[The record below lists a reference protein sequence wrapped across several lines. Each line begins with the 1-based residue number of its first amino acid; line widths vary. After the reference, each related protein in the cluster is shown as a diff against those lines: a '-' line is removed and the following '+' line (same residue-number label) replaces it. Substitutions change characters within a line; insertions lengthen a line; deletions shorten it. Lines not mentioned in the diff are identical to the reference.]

1 MTAVVAPSPLD
12 DRVRHRAVLASIS
25 GNVLEW
31 YDFAV
36 YGYFAPVIAQKFFPS
51 DSPDGSLL
59 AAYGAFA
66 AGFLMRPLGGFLFG
80 YLGDRIG
87 RRSTLILSITMM
99 AGPTF
104 LIGVMP
110 DYSVIGVWAA
120 VLIVAM
126 RMLQGLSVG
135 GECTTS
141 VTYLVEQAPPGRR
154 GLFASWINFGCIG
167 GILLG
172 SAVGALVHT
181 FWEAEVQDWA
191 WRLPFLLGLSVGV
204 LGLALRRG
212 LPDSAG
218 GSELR
223 EHAPVAR
230 AFRHEWRSM
239 LRVCG
244 IWLMNAVGFYMMFLY
259 ITTYLQREV
268 GLSAAVALDINTI
281 SMVVL
286 LLTIPVAGYV
296 SDLFG
301 RRIFMIGIPIL
312 LLVLA
317 YPLLWVMHHA
327 DPALILPAQIV
338 FALLLGTYGPVVSAV
353 MAELFP
359 REVRCS
365 GMSIAYNLTLGLIGG
380 TTPMVAT
387 YMIGRTHDDLSIAW
401 YLMAAAAI
409 SLVSALYT
417 PETGRA
423 PLR

>member
-1 MTAVVAPSPLD
+1 MTAIAAPPALD
-12 DRVRHRAVLASIS
+12 DRIRRRAVVASIS

-51 DSPDGSLL
+51 NSPDSSLL

-80 YLGDRIG
+80 HLGDRIG
-87 RRSTLILSITMM
+87 RRRTLILSIVLM

-110 DYSVIGVWAA
+110 DYSAIGVWAA

-172 SAVGALVHT
+172 SAAGALIHT
-181 FWEAEVQDWA
+181 FWEAEVQVWA
-191 WRLPFLLGLSVGV
+191 WRLPFLAGLSVGV
-204 LGLALRRG
+204 LGLVLRRG
-212 LPDSAG
+212 LPESTHG
-218 GSELR
+218 GELR
-223 EHAPVAR
+223 ERAPIAR

-239 LRVCG
+239 VRVCG
-244 IWLMNAVGFYMMFLY
+244 IWTVNAVGFYMMFLY

-268 GLSAAVALDINTI
+268 GVAAALALDINTI

-286 LLTIPVAGYV
+286 LLTIPVAGYA
-296 SDLFG
+296 SDLMG
-301 RRIFMIGIPIL
+301 RRFFMVGVPAV
-312 LLVLA
+312 LLVSG
-317 YPLLWVMHHA
+317 YPLLWLMHHA

-365 GMSIAYNLTLGLIGG
+365 GMSVAYNLTLGLIGG

-387 YMIGRTHDDLSIAW
+387 YLIARTHDDLSIAW

-409 SLVSALYT
+409 SLAFTVRI
-417 PETGRA
+417 PETARMD
-423 PLR
+423 LR

>member
-1 MTAVVAPSPLD
+1 MTAIAAPSPLD
-12 DRVRHRAVLASIS
+12 NRVRQRAVVASIS

-36 YGYFAPVIAQKFFPS
+36 YGYFAPIIAQKFFPS
-51 DSPDGSLL
+51 DSPDSSLL

-66 AGFLMRPLGGFLFG
+66 AGFLMRPVGGFLFG

-87 RRSTLILSITMM
+87 RRRTLILSIALM

-110 DYSVIGVWAA
+110 DASVLGIWAA
-120 VLIVAM
+120 VAIVLM

-141 VTYLVEQAPPGRR
+141 VTYLVEQAPPDRR
-154 GLFASWINFGCIG
+154 GLYASWINFGCIG

-172 SAVGALVHT
+172 SAVGAVVHT
-181 FWEAEVQDWA
+181 FWEGEVQDWA
-191 WRLPFLLGLSVGV
+191 WRLPFLAGLSVGV
-204 LGLALRRG
+204 LGLVLRRG
-212 LPDSAG
+212 LPDSAAS
-218 GSELR
+218 SELR
-223 EHAPVAR
+223 EHSPVAQ

-244 IWLMNAVGFYMMFLY
+244 IWMMNSVGFYMMFLY

-281 SMVVL
+281 SMIVML
-286 LLTIPVAGYV
+286 ITIPVAGYV
-296 SDLFG
+296 SDIVG
-301 RRIFMIGIPIL
+301 RRIFMVTVPFL
-312 LLVLA
+312 MLVLA
-317 YPLLWVMHHA
+317 YPLIWLMHHA
-327 DPALILPAQIV
+327 DPTFILPAQIV
-338 FALLLGTYGPVVSAV
+338 FALMLGTYGPVVSAV

-359 REVRCS
+359 RAVRCS

-387 YMIGRTHDDLSIAW
+387 YMIERTHNDLSIAY

-409 SLVSALYT
+409 SFVMALRT
-417 PETGRA
+417 PETGRG

>member
-1 MTAVVAPSPLD
+1 MTAIAAPLEFR
-12 DRVRHRAVLASIS
+12 DRQKAIWASIS

-36 YGYFAPVIAQKFFPS
+36 YGYFAPIIAQKFFPS
-51 DSPDGSLL
+51 DSPDSSLL

-87 RRSTLILSITMM
+87 RRRTLILSVALM
-99 AGPTF
+99 AVPTF

-110 DYSVIGVWAA
+110 DYSAIGVWAA
-120 VLIVAM
+120 VLIVVM
-126 RMLQGLSVG
+126 RMVQGLSVG
-135 GECTTS
+135 GEYTTS
-141 VTYLVEQAPPGRR
+141 AIYLVEQAPPGRR
-154 GLFASWINFGCIG
+154 GLFASWVNVGCIA

-172 SAVGALVHT
+172 SAVGAFIHT

-191 WRLPFLLGLSVGV
+191 WRLPFLAGLSVGV
-204 LGLALRRG
+204 LGFVLRRG
-212 LPDSAG
+212 LPDSTSAT
-218 GSELR
+218 ELR
-223 EHAPVAR
+223 EQAPIAR
-230 AFRHEWRSM
+230 AFRREWRSM

-244 IWLMNAVGFYMMFLY
+244 LWLASAIGFYMMFLY

-268 GLSAAVALDINTI
+268 GLSAALALDINTI

-286 LLTIPVAGYV
+286 LFTIPVAGYL
-296 SDLFG
+296 SDLVG
-301 RRIFMIGIPIL
+301 RRIFMIGVPVA
-312 LLVLA
+312 LLVLS
-317 YPLLWVMHHA
+317 YPLLWVMHHD
-327 DPALILPAQIV
+327 DPALILSAQIV
-338 FALLLGTYGPVVSAV
+338 FALLLGAYGPAISAV

-387 YMIGRTHDDLSIAW
+387 YLIARTHDDLSIAW

-409 SLVSALYT
+409 SFVSALSI
-417 PETGRA
+417 PETA
-423 PLR
+423 KTPLR